1 MQQRDIFRFA
11 FSKPDGLFLQP
22 VKIFAFIMAFLV
34 LALSI
39 MPCADK
45 GVSASDGKAK
55 TEITKSTQHSENP
68 QQDECTPFCHCTCC
82 ACFSIN
88 HFIASITHITPYLD
102 KTKAAYLPADV
113 IEIALPI
120 WQPPKLS

>member
-1 MQQRDIFRFA
+1 
-11 FSKPDGLFLQP
+11 
-22 VKIFAFIMAFLV
+22 MALLV

-45 GVSASDGKAK
+45 GVSANDGKLKTGIAK
-55 TEITKSTQHSENP
+55 ASQHNENP

-88 HFIASITHITPYLD
+88 HFIASITHIVPYLD
-102 KTKAAYLPADV
+102 KTNAAYLPEDV
-113 IEIALPI
+113 NEIAFAI